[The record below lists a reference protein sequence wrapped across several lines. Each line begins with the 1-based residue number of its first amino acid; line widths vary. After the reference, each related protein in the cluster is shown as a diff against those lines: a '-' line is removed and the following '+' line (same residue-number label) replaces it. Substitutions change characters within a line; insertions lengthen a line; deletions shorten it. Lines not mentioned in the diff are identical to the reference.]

1 MAKAK
6 TDTKTKTKKTQPAAA
21 ESFGPRVD
29 VFDAKGKPKTV
40 DASALRIAFADG
52 RSLIIS
58 VPDTADGAIT
68 LVAEHSDTNTNAM
81 LSLRPEHHDSVTL
94 RIEAEPVQ
102 TERTE
107 DLDDTFWNH
116 GGEAFDDAEMLTL
129 DLTVQH
135 GDELKAAARKALPKE
150 KDIEAWIAPPL
161 FADAQLNVRFVGEE
175 EGRTLN
181 RTYRDKDYATNVLT
195 FSYAESDEDPVAADI
210 VLCCPVVEK
219 EAKEQGKPLVA
230 HYAHLIVHGALHA
243 QGYDHEDPADAEEM
257 EGIETEILGDL
268 GFADPYASR

>member
-68 LVAEHSDTNTNAM
+68 LAAEHSDTNTNAM

-150 KDIEAWIAPPL
+150 KDIEAWIAPAL

>member
-1 MAKAK
+1 MAKA
-6 TDTKTKTKKTQPAAA
+6 KTKTKKTQPEAAK
-21 ESFGPRVD
+21 SFGPRVD

-40 DASALRIAFADG
+40 DASAVRIAFADG

-107 DLDDTFWNH
+107 DLDDTFWNN
-116 GGEAFDDAEMLTL
+116 GRETFDDAEMLTL
-129 DLTVQH
+129 DLTLQY

-150 KDIEAWIAPPL
+150 QDIEAWIAPAL

-181 RTYRDKDYATNVLT
+181 RTYRGKDYATNVLT
-195 FSYAESDEDPVAADI
+195 FSYAESDEDPVSADI

-219 EAKEQGKPLVA
+219 EAKEQKKPLLA

-243 QGYDHEDPADAEEM
+243 QGYDHEAPADAKEM
-257 EGIETEILGDL
+257 EGIETQILGDL

>member
-1 MAKAK
+1 MAK
-6 TDTKTKTKKTQPAAA
+6 TKTKTKKTQPEAT
-21 ESFGPRVD
+21 GPRVD

-94 RIEAEPVQ
+94 RVEAEPVQ
-102 TERTE
+102 TEQTE
-107 DLDDTFWNH
+107 DLDDTFD
-116 GGEAFDDAEMLTL
+116 GAQMLTL
-129 DLTVQH
+129 DLTVQY

-150 KDIEAWIAPPL
+150 QDIEAWIAPAL

-181 RTYRDKDYATNVLT
+181 RTYRGKDYATNVLT
-195 FSYAESDEDPVAADI
+195 FSYAENAEDPVSADI
-210 VLCCPVVEK
+210 VLCCAVVEK
-219 EAKEQGKPLVA
+219 EAKEQKKPLLA

-243 QGYDHEDPADAEEM
+243 QGYDHEDAADAKEM
-257 EGIETEILGDL
+257 EGIETEILRDL
-268 GFADPYASR
+268 GFADPYADR

>member
-6 TDTKTKTKKTQPAAA
+6 TDTKAKTKKTQPAAT

-129 DLTVQH
+129 DLSVQH

-150 KDIEAWIAPPL
+150 KDIEAWIAPAL

>member
-150 KDIEAWIAPPL
+150 KDIEAWIAPAL
-161 FADAQLNVRFVGEE
+161 FADAQLTVRFVGEE

-181 RTYRDKDYATNVLT
+181 RTYREKDYATNVLT

-243 QGYDHEDPADAEEM
+243 QGYDHEDPADAKEM

>member
-1 MAKAK
+1 M
-6 TDTKTKTKKTQPAAA
+6 
-21 ESFGPRVD
+21 
-29 VFDAKGKPKTV
+29 

-150 KDIEAWIAPPL
+150 KDIEAWIAPAL

>member
-1 MAKAK
+1 MAKA
-6 TDTKTKTKKTQPAAA
+6 KTKTKKTQPEAT

-40 DASALRIAFADG
+40 DASAVRIAFADG

-107 DLDDTFWNH
+107 DLDDTF
-116 GGEAFDDAEMLTL
+116 GGAEMLTL
-129 DLTVQH
+129 DLTVQY
-135 GDELKAAARKALPKE
+135 GDDLKAAARKALPKE
-150 KDIEAWIAPPL
+150 QNIEAWIAPAL
-161 FADAQLNVRFVGEE
+161 FADAQLNVRFVSEE

-181 RTYRDKDYATNVLT
+181 RTYRGKDYATNVLT
-195 FSYAESDEDPVAADI
+195 FSYAESEEDPVSADI
-210 VLCCPVVEK
+210 VLCCAVVEK
-219 EAKEQGKPLVA
+219 EAKEQKKPLLA

-257 EGIETEILGDL
+257 EGIETQILGDL
-268 GFADPYASR
+268 GFADPYADR

>member
-6 TDTKTKTKKTQPAAA
+6 TDTKAKTKKTQPAAA

-107 DLDDTFWNH
+107 ELDDTFWNH

-150 KDIEAWIAPPL
+150 KDIEAWIAPAL

-257 EGIETEILGDL
+257 ESIETEILGDL

>member
-1 MAKAK
+1 MAKA
-6 TDTKTKTKKTQPAAA
+6 KTKTKKTQPEAA

-40 DASALRIAFADG
+40 DASAVRIAFADG

-107 DLDDTFWNH
+107 DLD
-116 GGEAFDDAEMLTL
+116 EAFGGAEMLTL

-135 GDELKAAARKALPKE
+135 GDDLKAAARKALPKE
-150 KDIEAWIAPPL
+150 QDIEAWIAPAL

-181 RTYRDKDYATNVLT
+181 RTYRGKDYATNVLT
-195 FSYAESDEDPVAADI
+195 FSYAESEEDPVSADI

-219 EAKEQGKPLVA
+219 EAKEQGKPLLA

-243 QGYDHEDPADAEEM
+243 QGYDHEDAADAEEM
-257 EGIETEILGDL
+257 EGIETQILGEL
-268 GFADPYASR
+268 GFADPYADR

>member
-1 MAKAK
+1 VAKAK

-150 KDIEAWIAPPL
+150 KDIEAWIAPAL

>member
-21 ESFGPRVD
+21 ESFGPSVD

-150 KDIEAWIAPPL
+150 KDIEAWIAPAL

-181 RTYRDKDYATNVLT
+181 RTYRDKDYATDVLT

>member
-107 DLDDTFWNH
+107 DLDDTFWND

-150 KDIEAWIAPPL
+150 KDIEAWIAPAL

>member
-1 MAKAK
+1 VAKAK
-6 TDTKTKTKKTQPAAA
+6 TKAKKTQPEAAD
-21 ESFGPRVD
+21 SFGPRVD

-40 DASALRIAFADG
+40 DASAVRIAFADG

-94 RIEAEPVQ
+94 RVEAEPVQ

-116 GGEAFDDAEMLTL
+116 GAEAFDDAEMLTL
-129 DLTVQH
+129 DLTVQY

-150 KDIEAWIAPPL
+150 QDIEAWIAPAL

-181 RTYRDKDYATNVLT
+181 RTYRGKDYATNVLT
-195 FSYAESDEDPVAADI
+195 FSYAEKEDDPVSADV

-219 EAKEQGKPLVA
+219 EAKEQKKPLLA

-243 QGYDHEDPADAEEM
+243 QGYDHEEPADAEEM
-257 EGIETEILGDL
+257 EGIETQILGEL
-268 GFADPYASR
+268 GFADPYADR

>member
-94 RIEAEPVQ
+94 RIEAEPGQ

-150 KDIEAWIAPPL
+150 KDIEAWIAPAL

>member
-1 MAKAK
+1 MAK
-6 TDTKTKTKKTQPAAA
+6 DKTKTKKTQTAAP
-21 ESFGPRVD
+21 ETLGPRVD

-68 LVAEHSDTNTNAM
+68 LVTEHSDTNTNAM

-107 DLDDTFWNH
+107 DLDDPFWNN

-150 KDIEAWIAPPL
+150 KDIEAWIAPAL

-181 RTYRDKDYATNVLT
+181 RTYREKDYATNVLT
-195 FSYAESDEDPVAADI
+195 FSYAEGDEDPVAADI

-219 EAKEQGKPLVA
+219 EAKEQGKPLLA

>member
-1 MAKAK
+1 VAK
-6 TDTKTKTKKTQPAAA
+6 DKTKTKKTQPAAPEA
-21 ESFGPRVD
+21 LGPRVD

-107 DLDDTFWNH
+107 NLDDTFWNH
-116 GGEAFDDAEMLTL
+116 GGEALDDAEMLTL

-150 KDIEAWIAPPL
+150 KDIEAWIAPAL

-181 RTYRDKDYATNVLT
+181 RTYRDKDYSTNVLT
-195 FSYAESDEDPVAADI
+195 FSYAESEEDPVAADI

>member
-107 DLDDTFWNH
+107 ELDDTFWNH

-150 KDIEAWIAPPL
+150 KDIEAWIAPAL
-161 FADAQLNVRFVGEE
+161 FADAQLTVRFVGEE

-181 RTYRDKDYATNVLT
+181 RTYREKDYATNVLT

>member
-150 KDIEAWIAPPL
+150 KDIEAWIAPAL